1 MELGNMELLLHF
13 IVAVNGRSMQL
24 SKIVLRKGSYGHWE
38 ENEVVLQ
45 SFAIFIA
52 KTYGEDVLYHVATGG
67 NRVEELT
74 GYSYEGLVGE
84 WEKYLDGIY
93 SFEKKME

>member
-1 MELGNMELLLHF
+1 M
-13 IVAVNGRSMQL
+13 
-24 SKIVLRKGSYGHWE
+24 
-38 ENEVVLQ
+38 
-45 SFAIFIA
+45 
-52 KTYGEDVLYHVATGG
+52 
-67 NRVEELT
+67 EELT